1 MALKATIVALALSSV
16 DSFAPAATGAPRRP
30 AFAIIIRQT
39 GTNLEAL
46 LKENG
51 IETLALCGFLTNCCV
66 ESSMRTAY
74 EKGFIAV
81 RASALRPCA
90 VTPATRRAPQQP
102 SCSEASDG
110 YPGDVVAHR

>member
-30 AFAIIIRQT
+30 AFAIIIRQRPMVVEGKKGLDAFP

-74 EKGFIAV
+74 EKG
-81 RASALRPCA
+81 
-90 VTPATRRAPQQP
+90 T
-102 SCSEASDG
+102 
-110 YPGDVVAHR
+110 